1 MLLLTCLPSLGHA
14 SSLQD
19 NVVSGE
25 GLHSFPAL
33 PHVILVPHDVKLGGN
48 HYSVFTMP
56 LSNICARGN
65 FLPHI
70 LPCLVAKV
78 TIQQT
83 HWCSLPLEGQSSWGV
98 ILPILQWGHS
108 QVLYALSLPVEVCA
122 DALAFILTFSFFLSF
137 FF

>member
-1 MLLLTCLPSLGHA
+1 MLLLALPAFPGHHHCRIRWSLGWVG
-14 SSLQD
+14 LC
-19 NVVSGE
+19 
-25 GLHSFPAL
+25 GLHSFPTFL
-33 PHVILVPHDVKLGGN
+33 HVILVAHDVKPRGN
-48 HYSVFTMP
+48 HCSVFTMP

-98 ILPILQWGHS
+98 ILPILPMG
-108 QVLYALSLPVEVCA
+108 LLPGSLCFVTASRGLC
-122 DALAFILTFSFFLSF
+122 
-137 FF
+137 